1 MRSGLNEKGQPT
13 RACLQCLELPS
24 PRPPNR
30 LATASHLTPP
40 CFLTDS
46 STMTQREGLSLA
58 YPTAFTN
65 FLQLPSFRPDRKC
78 RQARD
83 TFAARPKFQKPKLDP
98 QRNAGNR
105 RTMHG
110 ERPSR

>member
-30 LATASHLTPP
+30 LATTSHLTPP

-46 STMTQREGLSLA
+46 STMTQRDGLSLA
-58 YPTAFTN
+58 YPIAFTN
-65 FLQLPSFRPDRKC
+65 FLQLRSFRPPTINAVKPEIRLPGARSSKS
-78 RQARD
+78 RNLTPKETQAI
-83 TFAARPKFQKPKLDP
+83 
-98 QRNAGNR
+98 AG
-105 RTMHG
+105 
-110 ERPSR
+110 